1 MTYRSRPITITRRT
15 LALAMLA
22 SAALGVGV
30 GEMAAPL
37 QSSQAHARVAAAP
50 AACQT
55 FENSVG
61 TAFTILGT
69 ILEDAA
75 KYPPLIPKAY
85 QAGVS
90 HSSSQ
95 YAAVGRQLLSI
106 TALIEAK
113 DKQFNKIKGPL
124 VSQGKACVS

>member
-15 LALAMLA
+15 LALAILA
-22 SAALGVGV
+22 SGALGIGI

-50 AACQT
+50 AVCRT

-69 ILEDAA
+69 ILQDAA
-75 KYPPLIPKAY
+75 RYPPLIPQAY
-85 QAGVS
+85 QAGVA
-90 HSSSQ
+90 HSSAK
-95 YAAVGRQLLSI
+95 YAAVGRQLLAI
-106 TALIEAK
+106 TALIQTQ

-124 VSQGKACVS
+124 IAQGKACIA

>member
-1 MTYRSRPITITRRT
+1 MTYRSKPITITRRT

-22 SAALGVGV
+22 SGALGIGI

-37 QSSQAHARVAAAP
+37 QSSQAHARIAAAP
-50 AACQT
+50 PVCRT

-75 KYPPLIPKAY
+75 KYPPLIPQAY

-90 HSSSQ
+90 HSSAK
-95 YAAVGRQLLSI
+95 YAAVGRQLLAI
-106 TALIEAK
+106 TALIK
-113 DKQFNKIKGPL
+113 TQDKKFNKIKGPL
-124 VSQGKACVS
+124 VTQGKACVA

>member
-22 SAALGVGV
+22 SGALGIGI

-37 QSSQAHARVAAAP
+37 QSSQAHARIAAAP
-50 AACQT
+50 PVCRT

-69 ILEDAA
+69 ILEDAS
-75 KYPPLIPKAY
+75 KYPPLIPQAY

-90 HSSSQ
+90 HSSAK
-95 YAAVGRQLLSI
+95 YAAVGRSLLTI
-106 TALIEAK
+106 TARIEAENK
-113 DKQFNKIKGPL
+113 LFNKIKGPL
-124 VSQGKACVS
+124 VSQGKACVA